1 MLLIGHPW
9 VKSPAFHR
17 VFSVDEIEASS
28 PEQVLLLEPLTDSH
42 KLAEYCQQ
50 NAITYAVV
58 VNSINDAVL
67 ANALGASYIICDEDM
82 ALMVQPIAES
92 YLFDAKVLVLIHQ
105 EKEITK
111 IARGGIDGVLFAQA
125 IH

>member
-9 VKSPAFHR
+9 VKSPTFHK
-17 VFSVDEIEASS
+17 VFSLDGIELSK
-28 PEQVLLLEPLTDSH
+28 PDQVLLLEPLTDSH
-42 KLAEYCQQ
+42 KLAEHCQQ
-50 NAITYAVV
+50 NGITYAVV
-58 VNSINDAVL
+58 VNSINEAIL
-67 ANALGASYIICDEDM
+67 ANALGASYIICEEDT

-92 YLFDAKVLVLIHQ
+92 YLFDAKVLVLIEQ

-125 IH
+125 ID